1 MLVHTLGFSAVLQT
15 GGVLGPL
22 DANVLNKFRVELFGV
37 GASFPPVQNK
47 LRDGLRDEV
56 LGDAGPIHDLHSVS
70 AGSPFIVQRGGGRAK
85 GLGLVL
91 LVTPPK
97 TDDVLPELV
106 FPGMAGF
113 TPLAPVKGEIFQL
126 LQGELPRYAV
136 VQAHQL
142 QQVVAG

>member
-22 DANVLNKFRVELFGV
+22 NADVLNKFRVELFGI
-37 GASFPPVQNK
+37 GASFSPVEDK
-47 LRDGLRDEV
+47 LRYGLRDEV
-56 LGDAGPIHDLHSVS
+56 LGDAGPIHDFHCVS
-70 AGSPFIVQRGGGRAK
+70 AGSPFIIQRGGGRAK

-126 LQGELPRYAV
+126 LQGELPRYVV
-136 VQAHQL
+136 VQVHQL
-142 QQVVAG
+142 QQVLAG

>member
-22 DANVLNKFRVELFGV
+22 DANVLNKLRVELFWV
-37 GASFPPVQNK
+37 GASFSPVQDK

-56 LGDAGPIHDLHSVS
+56 LGDAGPAHDLHSVLT
-70 AGSPFIVQRGGGRAK
+70 GSPFIIQWRGGRAK

-113 TPLAPVKGEIFQL
+113 TPLAPVKDEIFQL
-126 LQGELPRYAV
+126 VQGELPRYAV

-142 QQVVAG
+142 QQILAG